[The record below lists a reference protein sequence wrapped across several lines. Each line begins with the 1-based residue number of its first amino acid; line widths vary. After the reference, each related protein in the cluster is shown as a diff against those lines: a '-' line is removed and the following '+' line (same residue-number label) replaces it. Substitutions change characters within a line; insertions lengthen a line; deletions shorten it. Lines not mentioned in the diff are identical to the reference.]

1 MLGRVPPRRE
11 EPPRRQHAEE
21 PRRRDAAV
29 ERPVVRHEQALLG
42 VAVHLGRAAGR
53 HHPRREGAVLHQLG
67 HPALLPPPVLVGAI
81 HPRAE
86 VGAHGVEALLDD
98 VHGRAHQRVAR
109 SAEPGE
115 LGEAAHGV
123 RERGDGVVADVQ
135 LPERDE
141 EADAVGELAQVLEVL
156 AHVQGLEAAEVLEP
170 VGQRAEAVE
179 PRVQRPQRRHVG
191 GGRRQVG
198 ELVGV
203 DGEAAEAVELETQRV
218 RQLRQLVE
226 VGVQLLQRT
235 ALSRSRQRASSDES
249 QLDLSSVAMQLAS

>member
-1 MLGRVPPRRE
+1 VFGRISPRRE
-11 EPPRRQHAEE
+11 ETPGRQHAEK
-21 PRRRDAAV
+21 RRRRNAAAV
-29 ERPVVRHEQALLG
+29 ERPVIRHVEAVG
-42 VAVHLGRAAGR
+42 VVPVHLGAAGR
-53 HHPRREGAVLHQLG
+53 HHPRREGAVLDQLG
-67 HPALLPPPVLVGAI
+67 HPALLLGLGGAV

-109 SAEPGE
+109 GAEPGE

-141 EADAVGELAQVLEVL
+141 EADAVGQLPQVLEVL
-156 AHVQGLEAAEVLEP
+156 AHVERLEAAEVLQP

-179 PRVQRPQRRHVG
+179 ARVQRPQRRHVG
-191 GGRRQVG
+191 GGRRQVR

-203 DGEAAEAVELETQRV
+203 DGQPPEAVELEAQRV
-218 RQLRQLVE
+218 RQPRQLVE

-235 ALSRSRQRASSDES
+235 GTHTCLT
-249 QLDLSSVAMQLAS
+249 